1 MKKFYLLL
9 ILLILPVMVSA
20 KTVTCTSKN
29 NLVEGKNV
37 YGSISVTCDEGKI
50 NPFSIC
56 EVGSSFYYEDLGMS
70 TCEVT
75 NPYKAKAGKKYS
87 YTFELILKDFG
98 ANDTLIVDGD
108 DNWSIFARNGAC
120 YNVYDGEETGC
131 SVTTK
136 EHLAKSNSSN
146 QTTTKQGETTTTT
159 KKTTVKSTTI
169 YWVQFDVNG
178 GKEEIKQ
185 QGVEEGKTATKPA
198 DPTRDGYRFKEWQ
211 LDGKTYDF
219 STKIT
224 KSIKLK
230 AIWNEDTTGKTNI
243 SFVKI
248 TGLLAPYEG
257 ETLDNDF
264 RIETVKSWSTKLFEA
279 HIEWYRGKDKNKITE
294 QVYNFQK
301 HKAEAGYYYQ
311 AKFILTPG
319 VGYTLNNTKTYLG
332 GKKVTATKEDNSLV
346 FYSPIYG
353 PMKKGVSAEPLIVI
367 EDHDG
372 TLYSGKQTK
381 TIYHVP
387 YLVREHDNDAEKV
400 LLGPNCMS
408 VSNTDYFS
416 IDTNLCGTDK
426 IRVDFTAVDFR
437 PINLIFKGGNFIAG
451 QVISTDIIITDING
465 KEYRGTWSFRIIKS
479 EPIKAG
485 KDGDPILAEFYAEAG
500 KNWLVR
506 AENLTN
512 MDMGKQARAEIP
524 VSGFT
529 FVSLQNITVFNEEGD
544 EQVDG
549 TFTIKIWLDEE
560 MRKFKDFK
568 FVYVVGGDGYR
579 MGAGPE
585 EIVGHVEGEYLV
597 AKLPHLSNYAIYG
610 KNDGKSESKTESKKD
625 MVKYIAIGGS
635 AVVVIAVVAIVISK
649 KSKK

>member
-1 MKKFYLLL
+1 MKKIYLLL
-9 ILLILPVMVSA
+9 AILILPAMVSA
-20 KTVTCTSKN
+20 KTVTCTTTV
-29 NLVEGKNV
+29 NLVEGKAV
-37 YGSISVTCDEGKI
+37 DGAFKVKCSEGSVEPFAVTLQNSGYITSDTLA
-50 NPFSIC
+50 
-56 EVGSSFYYEDLGMS
+56 V
-70 TCEVT
+70 
-75 NPYKAKAGKKYS
+75 AGKTY
-87 YTFELILKDFG
+87 FLDFVWTG
-98 ANDTLIVDGD
+98 TLNDGDKIVVDGD
-108 DNWSIFARNGAC
+108 DQSEFAM
-120 YNVYDGEETGC
+120 GC
-131 SVTTK
+131 DYGCHLSTK
-136 EHLAKSNSSN
+136 TAKPKSSTP
-146 QTTTKQGETTTTT
+146 TTTKQGDTTKTTTTT
-159 KKTTVKSTTI
+159 KKITAKSTTI

-198 DPTRDGYRFKEWQ
+198 DPTRDGYKFKEWQ

-219 STKIT
+219 NTKIT

-230 AIWNEDTTGKTNI
+230 AIWNEDTAGKKNI

-264 RIETVKSWSTKLFEA
+264 RIETVESWSTSLFEA

-319 VGYTLNNTKTYLG
+319 KGYTLNNTKAYLG
-332 GKKVTATKEDNSLV
+332 GKKVTTTKEDSSLV
-346 FYSPIYG
+346 FYSPVYG
-353 PMKKGVSAEPLIVI
+353 PMEKGVSAEPLIVI

-372 TLYSGKQTK
+372 TLYSGKNTE

-387 YLVREHDNDAEKV
+387 YLVREHDNYAEKV

-437 PINLIFKGGNFIAG
+437 PINLTFKGGNFQAG

-465 KEYRGTWSFRIIKS
+465 KQYKGTWSFRIIKP
-479 EPIKAG
+479 EPVKAG
-485 KDGDPILAEFYAEAG
+485 KDGDPIIAEFYAEAG

-512 MDMGKQARAEIP
+512 KDMGKQAAAEIP

-529 FVSLQNITVFNEEGD
+529 FVSLQNITVFNENGD

-610 KNDGKSESKTESKKD
+610 KNDSKSESKTESKKD
-625 MVKYIAIGGS
+625 IIKYIAIGGA
-635 AVVVIAVVAIVISK
+635 AVLVIAVVAIVISK
-649 KSKK
+649 MNKK